1 MGRAQPLVNVTM
13 PELAE
18 AVRDRRED
26 LHREILERVQA
37 IADPEVPADPEY
49 AAGTRDAV
57 LASLDYAATVL
68 QGAESQPPIPE
79 AVLVQARLAARTGVG
94 LGTVLR
100 RYMAGFSRFAEAVPR
115 IGELS
120 DADRHRLQPALSMH
134 LDFLLAR
141 VGEDYSLALES
152 LRSSPRSR
160 RAEAIGL
167 LLAGVPAP
175 RSELAHEWDAW
186 HVGLVGAGASAREAL
201 ASLGSTGG
209 PGRLLLEQ
217 VEGETWAW
225 LSSRKR
231 LQPGEVASRLPIAGA
246 EELALGVGE
255 PGHGLDGWRRSHQ
268 QAAAAMPIARRSG
281 PAVALYA
288 EVGVVAAI
296 LHDDLLIASLRDR
309 YLAPLG
315 SGGRDE
321 TLRRTLRGYLSTEC
335 NVSSTAAALG
345 VSRRTVRNR
354 LRRVEE
360 RAELRIGECLAELD
374 LAMRIAELRLA

>member
-1 MGRAQPLVNVTM
+1 M

-37 IADPEVPADPEY
+37 IADPSVPADPEY
-49 AAGTRDAV
+49 TAGTRDAV
-57 LASLDYAATVL
+57 FASLDYAATVL
-68 QGAESQPPIPE
+68 RGADSQPPPIPE
-79 AVLVQARLAARTGVG
+79 AVLVQARLAARTGIG

-100 RYMAGFSRFAEAVPR
+100 RYMAGFSLFAEAVPR
-115 IGELS
+115 IGDLS
-120 DADRHRLQPALSMH
+120 DADRHRLLPALSSH

-141 VGEDYSLALES
+141 VGEDYALEQES
-152 LRSSPRSR
+152 LRRSPRTR

-167 LLAGVPAP
+167 LLAGVPGP
-175 RSELAHEWDAW
+175 RSELAHDWDVW
-186 HVGLVGAGASAREAL
+186 HVGLVGAGAGAREGL
-201 ASLGSTGG
+201 ATLGSSGT

-217 VEGETWAW
+217 VENETWAW
-225 LSSRKR
+225 VSSRKR
-231 LQPGEVASRLPIAGA
+231 LRPDEIVARLSTAGA
-246 EELALGVGE
+246 DGLVLGVGE

-268 QAAAAMPIARRSG
+268 QAAAALPIARRSS

-288 EVGVVAAI
+288 EVGVLAAI
-296 LHDDLLIASLRDR
+296 LHDDLLISSLRDR

>member
-1 MGRAQPLVNVTM
+1 M

-18 AVRDRRED
+18 AVRDRRDD

-37 IADPEVPADPEY
+37 ISDPGVPVDPEY
-49 AAGTRDAV
+49 TAGTRDAV
-57 LASLDYAATVL
+57 FASLDYAATVL
-68 QGAESQPPIPE
+68 QGTDSQPPPIPE
-79 AVLVQARLAARTGVG
+79 AVLVQARLAARTGIG

-100 RYMAGFSRFAEAVPR
+100 RYMAGFSLFAEAVPR

-120 DADRHRLQPALSMH
+120 DADRHRLLPALSMH
-134 LDFLLAR
+134 LDFLMAR
-141 VGEDYSLALES
+141 VGEDYALERES
-152 LRSSPRSR
+152 LRRSPRTR

-167 LLAGVPAP
+167 LLAGVPAS
-175 RSELAHEWDAW
+175 RSELVYEWDAW
-186 HVGLVGAGASAREAL
+186 HVGLVGVGANASEEL

-209 PGRLLLEQ
+209 PGRLLIEQ
-217 VEGETWAW
+217 VENETWAW
-225 LSSRKR
+225 LASRKR
-231 LQPGEVASRLPIAGA
+231 LQPSEIVSWLPAAGIK
-246 EELALGVGE
+246 ELTLGVGE

-268 QAAAAMPIARRSG
+268 QAAAALPIARRSN

-288 EVGVVAAI
+288 EVGVLAAI

-335 NVSSTAAALG
+335 NVSSTAAALN

-360 RAELRIGECLAELD
+360 RAEVRIGDSLAELD